1 MSLLL
6 FSCTCLFLISKSTGA
21 NDIMVQDKHLSVGE
35 TLVSSGQT
43 FEFGFFSTNNTKNL
57 YLGIWFKNITPITV
71 VWVANRNH
79 PLTDAAGSFAITNEG
94 NLAVLNGSKILI
106 WSSKSSRSVGNPVVQ
121 LLESGNLVLKD
132 DSASYIWQSFDY
144 PTNTRLPGMKI
155 GWDLKSGLNRHLTS
169 WKNVNDPS
177 LGDYSYGMDITGLPQ
192 IVILNASTKQFRS
205 GVWNGVVYTGLV
217 GFKLIDIFRN
227 INVINANEVTS
238 AFENGGNDSSVI
250 TRDLFNEGGK
260 LQRFQWDRQTM
271 KWIEMMVFPRDKC
284 DDYNHCGVNS
294 ICYMAITPTCE
305 CLQGFTAI
313 SPQQWSINNWT
324 DGCVRKANLGCGSD
338 KFVQIEGIK
347 LPDMIKFL
355 VNNSMSLKDCDSEC
369 RRNCS
374 CTAYANSDIREGGS
388 GCILWFD
395 DLFDVRNFSFVPL
408 NQHLFLRL
416 ASSEGEP
423 IFNNTK
429 KKKNNQVLMKDLVS
443 VGSGVLFLCLVSFL
457 IIWRTRRTNGILNA
471 DERQKE
477 DLELPLFDLITIETA
492 TNNFSHT
499 NKIGEGGYGPV
510 YKGKTSQ
517 GQEIAVKRLSK
528 DSRQGNTEFK
538 NEVTLIAKLQHR
550 NLVKL
555 LGCCIQGEEK
565 ILIYEYMP
573 NASLDYFIFNQKRSK
588 LLNLDK
594 RLSIVMG
601 IAKGLLYLHQ
611 DSSLRIVHR
620 DLKASNILLDWNM
633 NPKISD
639 FGLARLLGGE
649 QTEIKTHRLVGTYG
663 YMSPEYA
670 VDGHFSVKSD
680 VFSFG
685 VLVLEII
692 SGKRNRGFYHD
703 NHHHNLLGHAW
714 ILWNEGIP
722 CELMES
728 GLGDSNSA
736 SSLEVLRCIQ
746 VGLLCVQQLP
756 EDRPSMSDVVF
767 MLSSKNSLLPE
778 PKQPGFFVERSLDN
792 HAITDPKN
800 SENQVTN
807 NSLEAR

>member
-6 FSCTCLFLISKSTGA
+6 FSCTCLFLISKITGA

-43 FEFGFFSTNNTKNL
+43 FEFGFFSKNNTKNL

-79 PLTDAAGSFAITNEG
+79 PLTDSAGSFTITDEG
-94 NLAVLNGSKILI
+94 NIAVLNGSKIAI
-106 WSSKSSRSVGNPVVQ
+106 WSSKSSRSVGNNIVVQ

-132 DSASYIWQSFDY
+132 DSANYIWQSFDY
-144 PTNTRLPGMKI
+144 PTDTRLPGMKL
-155 GWDLKSGLNRHLTS
+155 GLDLTNGFGRYLTS
-169 WKNVNDPS
+169 WKNVDDPS
-177 LGDYSYGMDITGLPQ
+177 QGDYSYVMDITGLPQ
-192 IVILNASTKQFRS
+192 FVILNASTKQFRS
-205 GVWNGVVYTGLV
+205 GVWNGVLYTGLV
-217 GFKLIDIFRN
+217 GFKLMDIFRN
-227 INVINANEVTS
+227 INAINANEVTS
-238 AFENGGNDSSVI
+238 SYENQGSDSSVI
-250 TRDLFNEGGK
+250 TRELLNEQGK
-260 LQRFQWDRQTM
+260 LQRFRWDKQTM
-271 KWIEMMVFPRDKC
+271 KWVEMLVLPRDKC
-284 DDYNHCGVNS
+284 DNYNHCGING
-294 ICYMAITPTCE
+294 ICNIACE

-313 SPQQWSINNWT
+313 SPQQWSSNNWT
-324 DGCVRKANLGCGSD
+324 DGCVRKTNLECGSD
-338 KFVQIEGIK
+338 KFVQLEGLK
-347 LPDMIKFL
+347 LPDMTKIL
-355 VNNSMSLKDCDSEC
+355 VNESMSLKECESEC

-416 ASSEGEP
+416 PSSD
-423 IFNNTK
+423 NTK
-429 KKKNNQVLMKDLVS
+429 KKKENSQVLMKVLVS
-443 VGSGVLFLCLVSFL
+443 VGSGMLFFCLVIFL
-457 IIWRTRRTNGILNA
+457 IIWRTKRTKAVLN
-471 DERQKE
+471 DGEKQN
-477 DLELPLFDLITIETA
+477 DLDLPLFDLITIQSA

-510 YKGKTSQ
+510 YKGKTSE
-517 GQEIAVKRLSK
+517 GQEIAVKRLSE
-528 DSRQGNTEFK
+528 DSGQGNTQFK
-538 NEVTLIAKLQHR
+538 NEVMLIAKLQHR

-565 ILIYEYMP
+565 ILVYEYMP
-573 NASLDYFIFNQKRSK
+573 NASLDYFIFDQKRSK
-588 LLNLDK
+588 RLDWDT

-633 NPKISD
+633 NPKFSD
-639 FGLARLLGGE
+639 FGMARLLGGE
-649 QTEIKTHRLVGTYG
+649 QTEAKTERLAGTYG

-670 VDGHFSVKSD
+670 ADGHFSVKSD

-692 SGKRNRGFYHD
+692 SGKRNRNFYHD

-714 ILWNEGIP
+714 ILWNEGTP
-722 CELMES
+722 CELMEP
-728 GLGDSNSA
+728 GLEDSNSA
-736 SSLEVLRCIQ
+736 TCQKVLRCIQ
-746 VGLLCVQQLP
+746 VGLLCVQTLS

-767 MLSSKNSLLPE
+767 MLSSENPLLLE
-778 PKQPGFFVERSLDN
+778 PKEPGFFFERSLDDHTN
-792 HAITDPKN
+792 SYPGN

-807 NSLEAR
+807 SLVAR

>member
-6 FSCTCLFLISKSTGA
+6 LLCTCLFLISKSTGA
-21 NDIMVQDKHLSVGE
+21 NDILVQDKHLNVGE

-43 FEFGFFSTNNTKNL
+43 FEFGFFSKNNTKNL

-79 PLTDAAGSFAITNEG
+79 PLTDSAGVFTITEDG
-94 NLAVLNGSKILI
+94 NIVVLNGSKIAI

-144 PTNTRLPGMKI
+144 PTDTRLPGMKL
-155 GWDLKSGLNRHLTS
+155 GLDLKNGFSRYLKS

-177 LGDYSYGMDITGLPQ
+177 QGDYSYVMDITGLPQ
-192 IVILNASTKQFRS
+192 FVILNASTKQFRS
-205 GVWNGVVYTGLV
+205 GVWNGVLYTGLV
-217 GFKLIDIFRN
+217 GFKLMDIFRN
-227 INVINANEVTS
+227 INLINANEITS
-238 AFENGGNDSSVI
+238 SYENQGSDSSVI
-250 TRDLFNEGGK
+250 TRELLNEQGK
-260 LQRFQWDRQTM
+260 LQRFRWDKQTM
-271 KWIEMMVFPRDKC
+271 KWIEMLVLPRDKC
-284 DDYNHCGVNS
+284 DNYNHCGING
-294 ICYMAITPTCE
+294 ICNIAIDPPCE

-313 SPQQWSINNWT
+313 SPQQWSSNNWT
-324 DGCVRKANLGCGSD
+324 DGCVRKTNLECGSD
-338 KFVQIEGIK
+338 KFVQLEGLK
-347 LPDMIKFL
+347 LPDMTKFL
-355 VNNSMSLKDCDSEC
+355 VNESMSLKECESEC

-388 GCILWFD
+388 GCILWYG
-395 DLFDVRNFSFVPL
+395 DLLDVRNFSFVPL

-416 ASSEGEP
+416 ASSD
-423 IFNNTK
+423 NTK
-429 KKKNNQVLMKDLVS
+429 KKKKNSQVLMKVLVS
-443 VGSGVLFLCLVSFL
+443 VGSGMLFFCLVIFL
-457 IIWRTRRTNGILNA
+457 IIWRTRRRNA
-471 DERQKE
+471 VLKDGEKQN
-477 DLELPLFDLITIETA
+477 DLDLPLFDLITIQSA

-510 YKGKTSQ
+510 YKGKTSE
-517 GQEIAVKRLSK
+517 GQEIAVKRLSE
-528 DSRQGNTEFK
+528 DSGQGNTQFK
-538 NEVTLIAKLQHR
+538 NEVMLIAKLQHR

-565 ILIYEYMP
+565 ILVYEYMP
-573 NASLDYFIFNQKRSK
+573 NASLDYFIFDQKRSK
-588 LLNLDK
+588 RLDWDT

-639 FGLARLLGGE
+639 FGMARLLGGE
-649 QTEIKTHRLVGTYG
+649 QTEAKTERLAGTYG

-670 VDGHFSVKSD
+670 ADGHFSVKSD

-692 SGKRNRGFYHD
+692 SGKRNRNFYHD
-703 NHHHNLLGHAW
+703 NHHHYLLGHAW
-714 ILWNEGIP
+714 ILWNEGTP
-722 CELMES
+722 CELMEP
-728 GLGDSNSA
+728 GLEDSNSA
-736 SSLEVLRCIQ
+736 TCQKVLRCIQ
-746 VGLLCVQQLP
+746 VGLLCVQTLS

-767 MLSSKNSLLPE
+767 MLSSENPLLLE
-778 PKQPGFFVERSLDN
+778 PKEPGFFFERSLDDHTN
-792 HAITDPKN
+792 SYPRN

-807 NSLEAR
+807 SLVAR